1 MTTYL
6 FDTNIWSRWFKADTC
21 VTDKIAQLDETSKI
35 FLSSVVLGE
44 AIYGANVNKPNGF
57 DFETYSKLLLDRSE
71 PKILE
76 IDRHVSDVYGQLKAS
91 LFEKYNRKGKNRR
104 PEQLIDPVTATEIG
118 IDENDLWIVAQAI
131 TCNLTLVTNDKMHRI
146 FSVTP
151 KELKYEIWQ

>member
-1 MTTYL
+1 MKAYL
-6 FDTNIWSRWFKADTC
+6 FDTNIWSRWFKADNF
-21 VTDKIAQLDETSKI
+21 VTDKIAQLDGTLKI

-44 AIYGANVNKPNGF
+44 AIYGANVNKSNDF
-57 DFETYSKLLLDRSE
+57 DFKTYSKLLFHRSE

-76 IDRHVSDVYGQLKAS
+76 INRHVSDVYGKLKAS
-91 LFEKYNRKGKNRR
+91 LFEKYTRKGKNKR

-131 TCNLTLVTNDKMHRI
+131 TYNLILVTNDKMNRI

-151 KELKYEIWQ
+151 KKLMHETWR